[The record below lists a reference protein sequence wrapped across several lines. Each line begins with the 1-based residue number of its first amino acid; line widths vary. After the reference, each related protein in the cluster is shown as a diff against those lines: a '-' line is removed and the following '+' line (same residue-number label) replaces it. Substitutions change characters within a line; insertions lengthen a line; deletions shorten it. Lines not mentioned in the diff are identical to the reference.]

1 MTLLLAL
8 LLALPS
14 HAGTTKLKPGDRSEA
29 PVVGTPVSLAAIGAV
44 THLDVQGG
52 TIYLA
57 GQKGVAAVGADGTV
71 KWTLDLGPAL
81 QRYVDADATHVAFS
95 SFEVAGVDPGAGLKK
110 FMLGELGDTPTFANT
125 KVGLASTDGQLV
137 WTVDAMEQSAVSP
150 PALSPSSVGVMLG
163 GDFAAHDRGDG
174 HQLGGTHLKFV
185 GENAKFFAGMFA
197 NATRMQ
203 PLVQGDSFYG
213 SFWGY
218 LLRAGLDGNEI
229 RTATGKGLTAYG
241 SITCG
246 PTPFGDLLVIGNT
259 GDELTRNNFFAVK
272 SDLDDKWRLASKDL
286 ESGCGSMAVAG
297 DTLVIAT
304 NFWAFGVSAKGKEQ
318 WVTVNKKGGLYPSSN
333 RGVRYHHGMGTLK
346 SHGELLAAT
355 AEKVFIATGYGSE
368 DTITVLDAATGE
380 RTAVWNVGPDPIVS
394 MAIVEGKLAVATT
407 TSLRFVTP

>member
-1 MTLLLAL
+1 MIPLLAL
-8 LLALPS
+8 LVATPA
-14 HAGTTKLKPGDRSEA
+14 HAGTTKLKPGDRTDAPTAGA
-29 PVVGTPVSLAAIGAV
+29 PVALDAIGAV
-44 THLDVQGG
+44 THMDIEGSV
-52 TIYLA
+52 IYLA
-57 GQKGVAAVGADGTV
+57 GQKGLAAVNADGTLR
-71 KWTLDLGPAL
+71 WTLDLGPAL

-95 SFEVAGVDPGAGLKK
+95 SYDVAGVDPGAGLKK

-125 KVGLASTDGQLV
+125 RVGLASADGQLV
-137 WTVDAMEQSAVSP
+137 WTVDGMEQSAISP
-150 PALSPSSVGVMLG
+150 PALSKSSVGVMLG

-174 HQLGGTHLKFV
+174 HQLGSTHLKFV

-203 PLVQGDSFYG
+203 PIVHGDNFYG

-218 LLRAGLDGNEI
+218 FLQTDLNGNEI

-246 PTPFGDLLVIGNT
+246 PVPFGELLVIGNT

-272 SDLDDKWRLASKDL
+272 PGLDDKWRLASKDL

-297 DTLVIAT
+297 DKLVIAT
-304 NFWAFGVSAKGKEQ
+304 NFWAFGVSPKGKEE

-346 SHGELLAAT
+346 SHGDLMAAN
-355 AEKVFIATGYGSE
+355 AQKVFIATGYGSD
-368 DTITVLDAATGE
+368 DTITVLNAEDGE
-380 RTAVWNVGPDPIVS
+380 RVGVWNVGSSPIVS
-394 MAIVEGKLAVATT
+394 MAIVDGKLAVATT
-407 TSLRFVTP
+407 TDLRFVTL